1 LATEIVKK
9 MRKQAIKSVM
19 DILMLYEIKNS
30 PISGYD
36 AMVFINNK
44 FDVFISSGTI
54 YAHLYA
60 LERNELVK
68 GVTSEGKRVYELTE
82 KGEKT
87 LKNLTKTNLDLLNS
101 LKFMSKTED

>member
-1 LATEIVKK
+1 MVSEIVDK

-19 DILMLYEIKNS
+19 DILMLYEIKNG

-44 FDVFISSGTI
+44 FEVFISSGTI
-54 YAHLYA
+54 YSHLYA

-68 GVTSEGKRVYELTE
+68 GVTIEGKRIYELTA

-87 LKNLTKTNLDLLNS
+87 LKNLTKSNLDLLNS
-101 LKFMSKTED
+101 LKNMSKTEE